1 MIYAIL
7 AKLKDGKE
15 KSVRYSDTLTLEAMY
30 SEQPPQIIGF
40 GEVRKQEL
48 EAEVKKENM
57 RMRNLMPQRRK
68 AVYGDVEEFIV
79 AEFVRKE
86 N

>member
-7 AKLKDGKE
+7 AKLKGEE
-15 KSVRYSDTLTLEAMY
+15 KSVRYADNLILEALY
-30 SEQPPQIIGF
+30 AKQPPHIIAF
-40 GEVRKQEL
+40 GDSGKEEL
-48 EAEVKKENM
+48 DTVVKKENM
-57 RMRNLMPQRRK
+57 RMRSLMPGRRK